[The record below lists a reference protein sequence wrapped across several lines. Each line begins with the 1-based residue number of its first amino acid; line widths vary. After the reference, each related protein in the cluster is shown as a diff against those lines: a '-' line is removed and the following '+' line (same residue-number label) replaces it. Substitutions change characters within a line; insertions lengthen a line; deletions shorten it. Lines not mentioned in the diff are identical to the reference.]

1 MAPMTPS
8 APTSPRRRTST
19 VVVLAAGKGE
29 RLNGVSVAPRPKP
42 TMIVS
47 GVSLA
52 EHAIR
57 SFVQAGA
64 SRFVF
69 VVGFEAAAVEAHLN
83 TIAVKYDCSLRVVM
97 AEHWVCGNGASA
109 LAARRALAEDRFLLV
124 MCDHLLQPGM
134 VETLLERA
142 PQPGTVIRICLAG
155 FSEGSD
161 PVSGVRRVTGRGQA
175 RTAVA
180 NEVKRR
186 GAGRG
191 RCRVDDRCGAHSSGL
206 LACARRWPC
215 GDRPRPCA

>member
-1 MAPMTPS
+1 
-8 APTSPRRRTST
+8 
-19 VVVLAAGKGE
+19 
-29 RLNGVSVAPRPKP
+29 
-42 TMIVS
+42 MIVS

-69 VVGFEAAAVEAHLN
+69 VVGFEAAAVEAHLK

-142 PQPGTVIRICLAG
+142 PQPGTVILGVDRNPVFDMDDLTKVATSADRIIAIGKDLNRWDAGDTGLFHCTHALFDGLEASQRDGG
-155 FSEGSD
+155 FSLSHGISTLARQGRLFAHDLTGYGWIDIDTQEALAEAEG
-161 PVSGVRRVTGRGQA
+161 RQRAWEATA
-175 RTAVA
+175 RT
-180 NEVKRR
+180 R
-186 GAGRG
+186 
-191 RCRVDDRCGAHSSGL
+191 
-206 LACARRWPC
+206 
-215 GDRPRPCA
+215 